1 MGGHNRPCPSL
12 RWVELDD
19 EQIVW
24 KSGSCVGS
32 ANSVMNG
39 AFGWMVTYR
48 AAELGLMVSCAGLA
62 DLTPRRGLVYDAN

>member
-1 MGGHNRPCPSL
+1 MGGHNRPYPSL
-12 RWVELDD
+12 RWVGLDD

-32 ANSVMNG
+32 ANSMMNG
-39 AFGWMVTYR
+39 AFGWMVFYR
-48 AAELGLMVSCAGLA
+48 AAELAVILLCAGLM